1 MNKRT
6 LMNTLILAVAIT
18 ALTAMLSACS
28 SSGSGHSRS
37 SMHYGAGYR
46 GYHNRPW
53 GYGPGYI
60 DEGIYPEYEDYPT
73 QLPAMGMPDMGGMDM
88 GGMDMGG
95 YDW

>member
-6 LMNTLILAVAIT
+6 LANTLLMTVIIT
-18 ALTAMLSACS
+18 SSAAMLSACS
-28 SSGSGHSRS
+28 SSGSGYSRS
-37 SMHYGAGYR
+37 GVHHGAGYR
-46 GYHNRPW
+46 GYHGRPW

-60 DEGIYPEYEDYPT
+60 DDGIYPDYGDYPT

-88 GGMDMGG
+88 GG